1 MKLSRLWIS
10 RNAWY
15 FICCFSEHLT
25 VEQREGDKAIL
36 LRALC
41 WDSHLSR
48 LLRVSIKPRV
58 SWSKALYQ
66 CHLGRRKWAIAVA
79 SHTSHPREWY
89 QNKTVAFILAS
100 QRWNKNLVLCQCETE
115 LTFGFLKK
123 GLSWFLTHF
132 SMDRTQHYKELR
144 LYWQVLKAK
153 TDLLSGYF
161 AAGLGAPSFHSLLML
176 L

>member
-41 WDSHLSR
+41 WDSHLSH

-58 SWSKALYQ
+58 PWSKALYQ

-89 QNKTVAFILAS
+89 QNKTVAFVLAS
-100 QRWNKNLVLCQCETE
+100 QRRSTNLVLCQCETE
-115 LTFGFLKK
+115 LNNGKWPLGFFKK
-123 GLSWFLTHF
+123 KKSFLDSLPIFLWT
-132 SMDRTQHYKELR
+132 
-144 LYWQVLKAK
+144 
-153 TDLLSGYF
+153 GYNTTKN
-161 AAGLGAPSFHSLLML
+161 
-176 L
+176 